1 MKKALLLLS
10 LVTATLLLNSCATL
24 FGDHNRVVHVTSAP
38 AGANVYVNNTLAGQT
53 TASGVPLDIYLPSS
67 SGFNSNVV
75 IKVEKPGYE
84 AIYQPVQTSMQ
95 TVAILNVFF
104 WPGFIVDIISGD
116 IVKISNPYMNFV
128 LPPAGGF

>member
-1 MKKALLLLS
+1 MKKGFLYLS
-10 LVTATLLLNSCATL
+10 LVIVSLLLNSCGTL
-24 FGDHNRVVHVTSAP
+24 FGDNNRVVHVTSAP

-53 TASGVPLDIYLPSS
+53 TTSGAPLDIYLPSS

-75 IKVEKPGYE
+75 IRVEKPGYE
-84 AIYQPVQTSMQ
+84 TIFQPVQTSMQ

-128 LPPAGGF
+128 LPPVGGF